1 LSAFAIS
8 KGRFFEEKNQQK
20 WEKGKEKGIVNDVCP
35 RKFTVL
41 VCSPA
46 TIK

>member
-20 WEKGKEKGIVNDVCP
+20 WERGEGKGEGN
-35 RKFTVL
+35 
-41 VCSPA
+41 SE
-46 TIK
+46 